1 MDVKGGAVGA
11 QDLAVGAHVQIDVRM
26 IVRRPRAH
34 ALELLDANCDFFHAW
49 IVGEMRNE
57 GSCHVRAR

>member
-1 MDVKGGAVGA
+1 
-11 QDLAVGAHVQIDVRM
+11 M

-34 ALELLDANCDFFHAW
+34 ALELLDANYDFFHAW